1 MKSEIGRRLLLVL
14 LCLAMAGFGLCSLCG
29 GVIGV
34 STLSEGKKSSTDIA
48 WLAFGCAAAGALIT
62 WACWRGVKALSK
74 PRPE

>member
-1 MKSEIGRRLLLVL
+1 MGSEIGRRILLVV

-34 STLSEGKKSSTDIA
+34 SALTETNKSSGDIA
-48 WLAFGCAAAGALIT
+48 WLAFGCAALGALIT

-74 PRPE
+74 PRQE